1 MKPLILIFS
10 ALLLSIQVFTQVD
23 ETRSEQNGK
32 EKSRKQ
38 IRQERLEADYQRT
51 KAVVDSMQFVLEADW
66 LGSQWGEKIPVVSSL
81 NFIMLDSVEAVIQTG
96 NNFAVGR
103 NGVGGT
109 TATGKVTKMVINKN
123 DKKKTLSVRLDVA
136 TTIGYFN
143 IFMDITSS
151 GYATATLSGMSA
163 GKLIYYGKIIPL
175 EDSFSYKGRSY

>member
-1 MKPLILIFS
+1 
-10 ALLLSIQVFTQVD
+10 
-23 ETRSEQNGK
+23 
-32 EKSRKQ
+32 
-38 IRQERLEADYQRT
+38 
-51 KAVVDSMQFVLEADW
+51 
-66 LGSQWGEKIPVVSSL
+66 
-81 NFIMLDSVEAVIQTG
+81 MLDSVEAVIQTG